1 MDAISTNV
9 LALAYLGDSIYEVY
23 IRRYLL
29 SKGMCKVQQLQ
40 AEAVRYVSAKGQSEF
55 LKQMIVQNFLTE
67 DELEL
72 VKRARNHR
80 GSRHPKNTDIVTY
93 KQSTGLEAMIG
104 YLDLQNNQKRI
115 EEIMKFIIGE

>member
-29 SKGMCKVQQLQ
+29 SQGICKVQQLQ
-40 AEAVRYVSAKGQSEF
+40 AEAVRYVSARGQSEF
-55 LKQMIVQNFLTE
+55 LKQMIAQNFLTE
-67 DELEL
+67 DELEI

-115 EEIMKFIIGE
+115 EEIIKFIIGE